1 MEKIDIHN
9 IPTEPTIEILNP
21 DGSVLI
27 STNCMTTFDYIRA
40 EIKDNALEGYKI
52 RTEDGIEVEIDKH
65 GRFFDKDDRLIRK
78 IPGDTWMEMAERLL

>member
-9 IPTEPTIEILNP
+9 IPAEPTIQILNP

-65 GRFFDKDDRLIRK
+65 GRFFDKDDRLDGK
-78 IPGDTWMEMAERLL
+78 LPGDTWMKMAERLL

>member
-9 IPTEPTIEILNP
+9 IPAEPTIQILNP

-27 STNCMTTFDYIRA
+27 STNCTTTFDYIRA

-65 GRFFDKDDRLIRK
+65 GRFFDKDDRLIGK
-78 IPGDTWMEMAERLL
+78 IPGDIWMKVVERLL